1 MHQVFISLHCM
12 VLLPDVNIFTLHVI
26 ISTCS
31 AITLQQSWH
40 LYRKMKMTLSKH
52 RRLVGQG
59 LTFITNG
66 LPRAIKQ
73 FKVYWRCSFWMG
85 S

>member
-31 AITLQQSWH
+31 AILLYNRVGACIGRWRWHCQSIEGW
-40 LYRKMKMTLSKH
+40 
-52 RRLVGQG
+52 LV
-59 LTFITNG
+59 
-66 LPRAIKQ
+66 R
-73 FKVYWRCSFWMG
+73 V
-85 S
+85 